1 MIYEIHVQVD
11 NESHLDG
18 LTRILKY

>member
-11 NESHLDG
+11 NESHMDE
-18 LTRILKY
+18 LTCVLKY